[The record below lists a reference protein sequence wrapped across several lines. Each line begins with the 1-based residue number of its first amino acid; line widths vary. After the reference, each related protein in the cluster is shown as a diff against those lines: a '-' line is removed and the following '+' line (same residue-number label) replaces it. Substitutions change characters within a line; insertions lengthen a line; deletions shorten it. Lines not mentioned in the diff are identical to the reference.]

1 MRQVVGLLLA
11 FVVAEPIKVNR
22 VSLLRSANVDSEV
35 ADAMRQELTEER
47 SQDGDN
53 VELNEDSR
61 IFENALKPESVA
73 ARIERITLQNV
84 PPDGSDARVDDSSAA
99 VSQLAQEDV
108 AQEFGDPGKTTS
120 QQLADDQAAD
130 EAAVTEVIK
139 ASLPAAHLTPNE
151 R

>member
-61 IFENALKPESVA
+61 ICCGHVIQSAVCSFQLK
-73 ARIERITLQNV
+73 TL
-84 PPDGSDARVDDSSAA
+84 
-99 VSQLAQEDV
+99 
-108 AQEFGDPGKTTS
+108 
-120 QQLADDQAAD
+120 
-130 EAAVTEVIK
+130 
-139 ASLPAAHLTPNE
+139 
-151 R
+151 